1 MYFISLVKFVCLE
14 LVSFKI
20 TRIKG
25 SFNFTVLRCHV
36 YCSVSLSLSRCF
48 VVIFVVFRYHFYGD
62 SLPGI
67 TFTVIRY
74 HFYGDSLSLLR
85 WFVINF
91 TVIRYQFYGDSLSL
105 LRWFVFITFTVIHCI
120 TLRRLVFI
128 TFMVICFHIFGD
140 SLSLSYGASL
150 PLFTVLRNIFLL
162 CFVMIF

>member
-74 HFYGDSLSLLR
+74 HFYGDLLSLLR
-85 WFVINF
+85 WFVITF
-91 TVIRYQFYGDSLSL
+91 TVIRYQFYGDTLSI
-105 LRWFVFITFTVIHCI
+105 LRWFIITFTVIRYYH
-120 TLRRLVFI
+120 FY
-128 TFMVICFHIFGD
+128 GD
-140 SLSLSYGASL
+140 SLYHFTAISFYHFYGD
-150 PLFTVLRNIFLL
+150 LFSHFRWFVIPFLR
-162 CFVMIF
+162 CFVTTFYCAS